1 MCSRS
6 SRSEMFLVKSVLKKC
21 SKVTGEHPCQSVIS
35 IKLLFSFI
43 EIALWDWY
51 SSVICCIFSE
61 HLFLKTPLG
70 SCFWCSYLKNR
81 NQLIQTNNNFSSS
94 KKFHARVP
102 QSQIDKPLLFNLF
115 INDLIHFL
123 TEMFL
128 RNYNDDNNPC
138 NVGKDLDLVKGMPHK
153 DFRAV
158 TEQFYDNYMVLNSKK
173 CHYMYLGKNNNID
186 KKCIIDNSGALL
198 LLVTFK

>member
-1 MCSRS
+1 MTYRFFTKKIEQAGSKKTKKIINFWWMRMFVHSLSYDYGLSLTNSRS
-6 SRSEMFLVKSVLKKC
+6 SHPEVFWRKSVLKIC

-102 QSQIDKPLLFNLF
+102 QS
-115 INDLIHFL
+115 
-123 TEMFL
+123 
-128 RNYNDDNNPC
+128 
-138 NVGKDLDLVKGMPHK
+138 
-153 DFRAV
+153 
-158 TEQFYDNYMVLNSKK
+158 
-173 CHYMYLGKNNNID
+173 
-186 KKCIIDNSGALL
+186 
-198 LLVTFK
+198 